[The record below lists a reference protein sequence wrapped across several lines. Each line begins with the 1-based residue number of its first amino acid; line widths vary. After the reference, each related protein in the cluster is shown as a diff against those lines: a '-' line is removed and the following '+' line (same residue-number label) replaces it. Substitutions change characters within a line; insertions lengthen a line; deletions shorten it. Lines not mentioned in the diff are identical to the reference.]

1 MPDMYEWYA
10 IYERWYTIHVRWSPY
25 MNDDM
30 PIMNDDMPY
39 MYDDVP
45 YMKDDTPYMTA
56 YPWLERYHVPWGDPR
71 DFTDKESRP
80 QRPSLIMISPPRGLH
95 QNFHSPPR
103 DSRGGVGVRKNWT
116 PHNTWLKQHFELTA
130 RTNGGVVEPVIITIK
145 F

>member
-1 MPDMYEWYA
+1 
-10 IYERWYTIHVRWSPY
+10 

-56 YPWLERYHVPWGDPR
+56 YPWLERYHVPWGD
-71 DFTDKESRP
+71 
-80 QRPSLIMISPPRGLH
+80 
-95 QNFHSPPR
+95 
-103 DSRGGVGVRKNWT
+103 V
-116 PHNTWLKQHFELTA
+116 
-130 RTNGGVVEPVIITIK
+130 TIL